1 MKTIQI
7 SIPDMQS
14 AHCQT
19 RVQNALNGIEGI
31 QVKDIQAG
39 QTTVTLSDAE
49 QQTAAAAAIE
59 KAGYT
64 VAGIASEPDEQ
75 AGATLSFKTN
85 INCGGCVASV
95 KPALDGNTGIAEWH
109 VDTLSKD
116 KILTVKTAGVTS
128 EDVISTVKSAGF
140 KIEPVL

>member
-14 AHCQT
+14 AHCQV
-19 RVQNALNGIEGI
+19 RVQNALSNIEGI
-31 QVKDIQAG
+31 HVNGITAG
-39 QTTVTLSDAE
+39 QATVAVNDA
-49 QQTAAAAAIE
+49 QQQSVVTAAIE

-64 VAGIASEPDEQ
+64 VAGIASGNDPQ
-75 AGATLSFKTN
+75 PGAALQFKTN

-95 KPALDGNTGIAEWH
+95 RPALDGNNGIAEWH

-116 KILTVKTAGVTS
+116 KILTVKTAGATP
-128 EDVISTVKSAGF
+128 EDVINTVKNAGF

>member
-1 MKTIQI
+1 MKTIHI

-19 RVQNALNGIEGI
+19 RVQNAFDSIEGVTVNEI
-31 QVKDIQAG
+31 KAG
-39 QTTVTLSDAE
+39 QASIALNDGQQQADVT
-49 QQTAAAAAIE
+49 AAIE

-64 VAGIASEPDEQ
+64 VADITAEDNTAS
-75 AGATLSFKTN
+75 ATLSFKTN

-95 KPALDGNTGIAEWH
+95 RPALDGNSGIAEWE
-109 VDTLSKD
+109 VDTTGKD
-116 KILTVKTAGVTS
+116 KILTVKTAGATP
-128 EDVISTVKSAGF
+128 EDVINTVKDAGF